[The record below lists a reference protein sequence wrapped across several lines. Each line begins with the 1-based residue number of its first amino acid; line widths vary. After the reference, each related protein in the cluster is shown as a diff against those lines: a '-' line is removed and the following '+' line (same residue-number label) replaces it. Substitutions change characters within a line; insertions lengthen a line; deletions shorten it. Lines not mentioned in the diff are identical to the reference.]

1 MKPILVVGG
10 YGIFGAHICR
20 ELARWGVPVTV
31 AGRDAARA
39 AALAGTLG
47 PGCSSRAVDVAR
59 LDSCREALE
68 GHGVA
73 VHCAGFDRMDVT
85 LLEAC
90 LAAGCHYADITDHRG
105 YAALVRRHGER
116 FRAQGLAAV
125 YGCSS
130 VPGISGALALK
141 VRGDSSE
148 EVERVRVTLF
158 VGNDNAKGE
167 AAVLS
172 VLTGIG
178 RPIAAPQGIVL
189 GFRDR
194 EVVPLPAPFGRR
206 GVFNFD
212 APDYDLFPA
221 LLGARAVSVKLGFE
235 LRLATYGFALLA
247 RLGSGYG
254 KRTARLIARTG
265 GPLRLFGCSGGA
277 VMTELFLSDGRVR
290 RAALAARQQGQRMAA
305 LPCALAARALAAT
318 GGGPC
323 GAMTAY
329 EFLGA
334 APLLDAQVAEGFE
347 LHIE

>member
-1 MKPILVVGG
+1 MKPVLVVGG
-10 YGIFGAHICR
+10 YGVFGAHICR
-20 ELARWGVPVTV
+20 ELTRRGVPVTV

-39 AALAGTLG
+39 AALASTLG
-47 PGCSSRAVDVAR
+47 SGCASRVVDVER
-59 LDSCREALE
+59 LDSCRAALE

-73 VHCAGFDRMDVT
+73 IHCAGFDRLDVT

-90 LAAGCHYADITDHRG
+90 LATGCHYADITDHRG
-105 YAALVRRHGER
+105 YAALVRGNGDCFRER
-116 FRAQGLAAV
+116 DLAAV
-125 YGCSS
+125 FGCSS

-141 VRGDSSE
+141 ARGDSVDA
-148 EVERVRVTLF
+148 VERVRVTLF

-212 APDYDLFPA
+212 APDYDLLPD
-221 LLGARAVSVKLGFE
+221 LLGFE
-235 LRLATYGFALLA
+235 LRLATYGFAVLA

-254 KRTARLIARTG
+254 KRTASLIALTG
-265 GPLRLFGCSGGA
+265 GPLRWLGCSGGA
-277 VMTELFLSDGRVR
+277 VMTELFRSDGRVR
-290 RAALAARQQGQRMAA
+290 RAALVARQHGQRMAA
-305 LPCALAARALAAT
+305 IPCALVACALAEAS
-318 GGGPC
+318 GGPC

-329 EFLGA
+329 EYLGA
-334 APLLDAQVAEGFE
+334 DSLLDSLVADGFE
-347 LHIE
+347 MHVE